1 VRRRTTAHHG
11 GVKRLG
17 VCEPDPW
24 AELLCQVFATVVF
37 SCPCGDRR
45 SVTAIVV
52 DSAMVRAMLAA
63 LGLPWTLATF
73 APARDPPQAEL

>member
-1 VRRRTTAHHG
+1 
-11 GVKRLG
+11 

-37 SCPCGDRR
+37 SCPCDDRR

-63 LGLPWTLATF
+63 LKLP
-73 APARDPPQAEL
+73 